1 MLRAGEER
9 MLRTSNQRLTTTL
22 GIALLVAA
30 CGGGAPA
37 ATPTAAPATQ
47 PPATVAPATT
57 APTTGPAATNVSTG
71 EPSVKG
77 PSTVA
82 VGARFEVEWTG
93 PNGKGDYVTIVK
105 AGATKWTNEPYFY
118 TNTAPSPGALTAPGT
133 AGAYELWYVKGEDDS
148 VLARTPITVSAF
160 AGTIDG
166 PDAVAGGTEFEVS
179 WTGPNGPGDYV
190 TIVKAGAEK
199 WTNEDYFYTT
209 VGPKGTL
216 QAPLEAG
223 AYELMYV
230 SGAGDTIQL
239 RVPIAVTAFSATVDG
254 PGDIAKGGNV
264 TIAWTGPN
272 GNGDFITIAAAGS
285 ADTAYLNYCYT
296 YVPSPCVIKAPDEAG
311 AYEVRY
317 VTQAYVVLA
326 REPLQV
332 K

>member
-1 MLRAGEER
+1 MSRSFTHCLIAP
-9 MLRTSNQRLTTTL
+9 L

-30 CGGGAPA
+30 CGGGGAP
-37 ATPTAAPATQ
+37 ATPTAAPATPVPATA
-47 PPATVAPATT
+47 PPAATPAPV
-57 APTTGPAATNVSTG
+57 ATNVSTG
-71 EPSVKG
+71 DPSVKAAAQ
-77 PSTVA
+77 VA
-82 VGARFEVEWTG
+82 VGVSFDVEWTG
-93 PNGKGDYVTIVK
+93 PNAEGDYVTIVK

-118 TNTAPSPGALTAPGT
+118 TNTAPSPGKLTAPGT
-133 AGAYELWYVKGEDDS
+133 AGAYELWYVNGADDA
-148 VLARTPITVSAF
+148 VLARSNITVSAF
-160 AGTIDG
+160 AGALDG
-166 PDAVAGGTEFEVS
+166 PDSVAGGTVFEVS

-190 TIVKAGAEK
+190 TIVKAGAAK

-239 RVPIAVTAFSATVDG
+239 RVPITVTAFSASVDG
-254 PGDIAKGGNV
+254 PGEVAKGGNV

-272 GNGDFITIAAAGS
+272 GPGDFITITAAG
-285 ADTAYLNYCYT
+285 APDAAYLNYCYT
-296 YVPSPCVIKAPDEAG
+296 TVPSPCVIEAPDSAG

-317 VTQAYVVLA
+317 VTAANVVLA
-326 REPLQV
+326 REPLLV